1 MAYQL
6 SSGSGGEPAEA
17 FQDRRLVGSVFCI
30 LKGAGTMYFAFL
42 KGAGILYFEVLEG
55 SLFCIFE

>member
-17 FQDRRLVGSVFCI
+17 FQDRRLVGSVFGI
-30 LKGAGTMYFAFL
+30 LKGAGTLYFVFL
-42 KGAGILYFEVLEG
+42 KGAGVFRSIEGLSILYF
-55 SLFCIFE
+55 

>member
-30 LKGAGTMYFAFL
+30 LKGAGTLYFVFL
-42 KGAGILYFEVLEG
+42 EGAGVF
-55 SLFCIFE
+55 